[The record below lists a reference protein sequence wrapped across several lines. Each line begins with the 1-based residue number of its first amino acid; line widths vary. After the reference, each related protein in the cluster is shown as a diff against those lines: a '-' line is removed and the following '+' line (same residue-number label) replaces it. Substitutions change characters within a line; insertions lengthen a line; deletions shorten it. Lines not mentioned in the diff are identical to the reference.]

1 MSFVDKSGHERHEVR
16 LRWWDPGHEE
26 GNIVE
31 NVPPHDRAIKREIQ
45 GYGGP
50 FDKIECRL
58 MDSQPSVC
66 P

>member
-45 GYGGP
+45 GYGETSTARW
-50 FDKIECRL
+50 FATAK
-58 MDSQPSVC
+58 
-66 P
+66 